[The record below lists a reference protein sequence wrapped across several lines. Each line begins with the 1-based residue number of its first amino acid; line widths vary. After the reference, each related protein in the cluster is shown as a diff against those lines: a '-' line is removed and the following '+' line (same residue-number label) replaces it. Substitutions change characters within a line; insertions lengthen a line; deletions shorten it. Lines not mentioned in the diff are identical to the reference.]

1 MSAHKSFMLSQAS
14 IVRHAP
20 WRTLGGVAGASLK
33 VLSEA
38 CLGSEP
44 SKLPGSETAKA
55 SPLKKQQDTG

>member
-1 MSAHKSFMLSQAS
+1 MLSQAS

-20 WRTLGGVAGASLK
+20 WRTLAVAGASLK

-55 SPLKKQQDTG
+55 SPLKKQHDTG